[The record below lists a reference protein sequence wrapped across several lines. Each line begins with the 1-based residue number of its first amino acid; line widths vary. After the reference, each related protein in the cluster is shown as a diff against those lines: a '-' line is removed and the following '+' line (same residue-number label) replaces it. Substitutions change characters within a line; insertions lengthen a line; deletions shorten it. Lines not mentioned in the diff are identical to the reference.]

1 MAHKRK
7 RPGIVRRNDAITLRR
22 IAHAGGVIVTHCADG
37 GVVYTLRASGDQ
49 IRTET
54 VQRLIDCRALV
65 REDRGLLDA
74 HPQSYRTRVPADGK
88 L

>member
-1 MAHKRK
+1 MRKKRA
-7 RPGIVRRNDAITLRR
+7 IVSRNDAITLRR
-22 IAHAGGVIVTHCADG
+22 IAHAGGVIVTHHADG
-37 GVVYTLRASGDQ
+37 GVVYTLRASGEQ
-49 IRTET
+49 IRTEA
-54 VQRLIDCRALV
+54 VQRLIDCCVLV

>member
-1 MAHKRK
+1 MRKKRA
-7 RPGIVRRNDAITLRR
+7 IVSRNDAITLRR
-22 IAHAGGVIVTHCADG
+22 IAHAGGVIVTHHADG
-37 GVVYTLRASGDQ
+37 GVVYTLRASGEQ

-54 VQRLIDCRALV
+54 AQRLIDRRVLI